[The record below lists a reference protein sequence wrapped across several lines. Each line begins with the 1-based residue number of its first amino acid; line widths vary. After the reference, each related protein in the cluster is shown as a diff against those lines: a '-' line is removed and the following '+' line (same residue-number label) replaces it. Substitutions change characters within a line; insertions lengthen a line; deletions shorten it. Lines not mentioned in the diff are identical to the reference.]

1 MTKVIIC
8 EAVLSSTDQIA
19 PETML
24 GPFLLSLLFKVT
36 PFYYLKGFNNLPSPH
51 DVFYFL
57 KKNKNVIG
65 GVKHR
70 QQYIDK

>member
-1 MTKVIIC
+1 MPGVTNFAKIINMTKVIIC

-36 PFYYLKGFNNLPSPH
+36 PFYYLKGFNNLTSPH
-51 DVFYFL
+51 EVFYYL
-57 KKNKNVIG
+57 KI
-65 GVKHR
+65 KH
-70 QQYIDK
+70 